1 MFDAGVLE
9 MLLIGVIALL
19 VIGPERLPGIAAKLG
34 RMIGKARAFVAT
46 TRSDIERELQA
57 EEMRSL
63 LNKQEAEIRELR
75 DIMQSKTSD
84 LQKDIQQA
92 GAQLKSSSQHV
103 NDSLSKSLSGM
114 AEASNVKSDSD
125 QKQ

>member
-34 RMIGKARAFVAT
+34 RMIGKARAFVAA

-63 LNKQEAEIRELR
+63 LNKQEEEIRELR
-75 DIMQSKTSD
+75 DIMQNKTTD
-84 LQKDIQQA
+84 LQKDMQDA
-92 GAQLKSSSQHV
+92 RAQLKSSSQQV

-114 AEASNVKSDSD
+114 AEAVKAQPDSD